1 MAKKQ
6 QSVYH
11 IKVKGL
17 NEIKSLNT
25 EISKLNGQYDKL
37 SKESKKA
44 SDSTKN
50 VGKSSKDSSG
60 GLSKMAKGAAV
71 AGAALVAFNKISK
84 LVTQQMKQAVE
95 VFKGFEFEMV
105 KVKAISGANDAEF
118 KKLNKTSQELGRSTF
133 FTAQQV
139 AALQLNFSKLGFTAS
154 EVLDVQEAALLTATA
169 TGEDLART
177 ATVIGSTIRGFGL
190 DATEG
195 ARVADTMAASFTQ
208 SALTLEKFQT
218 SMTKVSSV
226 AALLGFDLEETTA
239 IMGVLT
245 DAGIE
250 ASIAGTSLRNIF
262 LKLGDPSSDLAK
274 SIGFTVNSSEDM
286 VREFRRMRDEG
297 VNVEKMLKIVD
308 VRQVQAIANMVKH
321 IDKIEEQTE
330 SYRNSSGAAG
340 EMAGII
346 GDSLQGATLRFQSAL
361 DGLRIVLV
369 EKIGKNLQN
378 VIDKFAVFFNLLAK
392 SAETPLSEELDKQRI
407 ALIAYES
414 KLLDVNTSE
423 QERFKIIE
431 KLKESYP
438 DYLGHLDAEKTK
450 NDELKLAL
458 KNANAQLLN
467 KILLQKE
474 DEKISEQA
482 EKTAERM
489 ARVIERENI
498 VREEMAKII
507 EKQRRRVDEDDF
519 GVGIR
524 IANQTYFTLKEGMSL
539 EEQALDLLNQ
549 MDAYTVKGTVGA
561 RQTEYRN
568 FSHDVYE
575 LQTATKNYNHQVG
588 IGNVLEEER
597 LKLMERLGIKFD
609 DLEEKTT
616 GTTGTP
622 EGTPEGTDIINAE
635 RLKNDA
641 LLFIKQQFLQDTK
654 ELELKDDVAQLASA
668 EDLAAQLQDIER
680 KYFTD
685 RLANLQVGSDEYISL
700 KAQQA
705 EYELQLELDLLKRKK
720 KVFDSEKEAKEE
732 LELAKVQAV
741 AKGASIIGSLASEG
755 SALAKAAFIV
765 EQGAAVADVII
776 TGQKEIAAYKLAA
789 AKQDILVPFSGQ
801 AMFAPLIAKSKIG
814 TAMSVATILAQ
825 TITGLGSG
833 GGGGSQQ
840 ELSGE
845 MYEQGGLTRGGMFV
859 GNSHANGG
867 VKFRV
872 GGRIHEAEGG
882 EAIINKKSTS
892 MFRPVLSAIN
902 SYNGNGVKFADG
914 GLLNSGEKFA
924 MGGELSS
931 AQQLISGGMGTSKV
945 VIVES
950 DMTDVQNRIS
960 AIESQATF

>member
-44 SDSTKN
+44 SDSTKK

-71 AGAALVAFNKISK
+71 AGAALVAFNKVSK

-95 VFKGFEFEMV
+95 VFKGFEFEMT

-118 KKLNKTSQELGRSTF
+118 KKLNKSAQDLGRSTF

-154 EVLDVQEAALLTATA
+154 EVLDVQEAALLGATA

-177 ATVIGSTIRGFGL
+177 ATVIGSTVRGFGL
-190 DATEG
+190 DAIEG
-195 ARVADTMAASFTQ
+195 ARVADVMAASFTS

-218 SMTKVSSV
+218 SMTKVSPV
-226 AALLGFDLEETTA
+226 AKLLGMDLEETTA

-274 SIGFTVNSSEDM
+274 SIGFTVNSGEDM

-297 VNVEKMLKIVD
+297 INVEKMLEVVD
-308 VRQVQAIANMVKH
+308 VRQVAAISTMIEH
-321 IDKIEEQTE
+321 IDKIESQTE
-330 SYRNSSGAAG
+330 AFRNSEGAAG
-340 EMAGII
+340 DMAGII

-361 DGLRIVLV
+361 DGLRIVIV
-369 EKIGKNLQN
+369 EKFAPALTGLLDRLSKLFNKYAEGISPMQTNIELMEEQQRLFDSQIKLLTESNLSEDARRIIIKEIN
-378 VIDKFAVFFNLLAK
+378 KEFKDYLPNLISEKDGLDDIVKASDLAVEAMTKRVIAMKFEQEQKEILDKRRAASEHLANMQIAESRGELASQQEGL
-392 SAETPLSEELDKQRI
+392 SAEAEQTLKGFEDLAIGLSKSTLESTEGSIEELTEKYRLMAQELGFAFEDLFPDAPTPDPNGGVGTPAGEKEEEKTQLEI
-407 ALIAYES
+407 QEEILQQA
-414 KLLDVNTSE
+414 LLDIKRDYLGQEEQDKNDLNARLLNSE
-423 QERFKIIE
+423 ILHLEQTLTILKDGSDEKFKIEQRLTDLKI
-431 KLKESYP
+431 KLKEDEAKAHKKSEE
-438 DYLGHLDAEKTK
+438 EKNKALEK
-450 NDELKLAL
+450 NIATMKETG
-458 KNANAQLLN
+458 QLLMQ
-467 KILLQKE
+467 IG
-474 DEKISEQA
+474 EQ
-482 EKTAERM
+482 EG
-489 ARVIERENI
+489 ENS
-498 VREEMAKII
+498 
-507 EKQRRRVDEDDF
+507 Q
-519 GVGIR
+519 IR
-524 IANQTYFTLKEGMSL
+524 
-539 EEQALDLLNQ
+539 
-549 MDAYTVKGTVGA
+549 
-561 RQTEYRN
+561 
-568 FSHDVYE
+568 
-575 LQTATKNYNHQVG
+575 QVG
-588 IGNVLEEER
+588 IKITQAAAIAE
-597 LKLMERLGIKFD
+597 GIKGLID
-609 DLEEKTT
+609 SSS
-616 GTTGTP
+616 G
-622 EGTPEGTDIINAE
+622 I
-635 RLKNDA
+635 
-641 LLFIKQQFLQDTK
+641 
-654 ELELKDDVAQLASA
+654 
-668 EDLAAQLQDIER
+668 AAQ
-680 KYFTD
+680 
-685 RLANLQVGSDEYISL
+685 
-700 KAQQA
+700 
-705 EYELQLELDLLKRKK
+705 
-720 KVFDSEKEAKEE
+720 AK
-732 LELAKVQAV
+732 L
-741 AKGASIIGSLASEG
+741 
-755 SALAKAAFIV
+755 
-765 EQGAAVADVII
+765 
-776 TGQKEIAAYKLAA
+776 
-789 AKQDILVPFSGQ
+789 PFPQ
-801 AMFAPLIAKSKIG
+801 NLIAMAATAAQVASVIANIKSLI
-814 TAMSVATILAQ
+814 
-825 TITGLGSG
+825 G
-833 GGGGSQQ
+833 GGGQDTG

-872 GGRIHEAEGG
+872 GGRIMEAEGG

-931 AQQLISGGMGTSKV
+931 AQQLVSGGMGTSKV

-950 DMTDVQNRIS
+950 DMTNVQNRIS

>member
-17 NEIKSLNT
+17 NDIKSLNT

-37 SKESKKA
+37 SKEGKKA
-44 SDSTKN
+44 SDSTKK
-50 VGKSSKDSSG
+50 VGKSSKNSSG

-71 AGAALVAFNKISK
+71 AGAALVAFNKVSK
-84 LVTQQMKQAVE
+84 LVTQQMKEAVE
-95 VFKGFEFEMV
+95 VFKGFEFEMT
-105 KVKAISGANDAEF
+105 KVKAISGANDSEF
-118 KKLNKTSQELGRSTF
+118 KKLNKSAQELGRSTF

-139 AALQLNFSKLGFTAS
+139 AALQLNFSKLGFTSS
-154 EVLDVQEAALLTATA
+154 EVLNVQEAALLAATA

-361 DGLRIVLV
+361 DGLRIVIV
-369 EKIGKNLQN
+369 EKFAPALTGLLDRLAKIFNKYAEGISPMQTNIELMQEQQRLFDSQIKLLTDSNLSEDARRIIIKEINKEFKDYLPNLISEKDGLDEIVKASDLAVTAMTKRVVAMQFEQEQKEILDKRRAASEHLANMQIAESRGELSSQQEGLSAEAEARLKGFEDLAIGLSKSTLESTEGSIEELTEKYKLMAQELGFAFEDLFPDAPTPDENNNNGDGGDGEGKTQLEIQEEILQRALLDIKKDFLGQEEQDKNDLN
-378 VIDKFAVFFNLLAK
+378 ARLLA
-392 SAETPLSEELDKQRI
+392 SEIIHLKQTLTI
-407 ALIAYES
+407 LKDGSDE
-414 KLLDVNTSE
+414 K
-423 QERFKIIE
+423 FKIEQRLTDLKI
-431 KLKESYP
+431 KLKEDEAKAHKKSEEEKNKA
-438 DYLGHLDAEKTK
+438 LEKNIATMKETGKLLMQIGEQEGENSKIRAIGIKITQAAAVAEGIHGLTK
-450 NDELKLAL
+450 SFSA
-458 KNANAQLLN
+458 
-467 KILLQKE
+467 
-474 DEKISEQA
+474 ISEQGLGGDPF
-482 EKTAERM
+482 TAILRVAAM
-489 ARVIERENI
+489 A
-498 VREEMAKII
+498 
-507 EKQRRRVDEDDF
+507 
-519 GVGIR
+519 
-524 IANQTYFTLKEGMSL
+524 
-539 EEQALDLLNQ
+539 
-549 MDAYTVKGTVGA
+549 
-561 RQTEYRN
+561 
-568 FSHDVYE
+568 
-575 LQTATKNYNHQVG
+575 
-588 IGNVLEEER
+588 
-597 LKLMERLGIKFD
+597 
-609 DLEEKTT
+609 
-616 GTTGTP
+616 
-622 EGTPEGTDIINAE
+622 
-635 RLKNDA
+635 
-641 LLFIKQQFLQDTK
+641 
-654 ELELKDDVAQLASA
+654 AQLAS
-668 EDLAAQLQDIER
+668 
-680 KYFTD
+680 
-685 RLANLQVGSDEYISL
+685 VISNL
-700 KAQQA
+700 KA
-705 EYELQLELDLLKRKK
+705 L
-720 KVFDSEKEAKEE
+720 
-732 LELAKVQAV
+732 
-741 AKGASIIGSLASEG
+741 
-755 SALAKAAFIV
+755 
-765 EQGAAVADVII
+765 
-776 TGQKEIAAYKLAA
+776 T
-789 AKQDILVPFSGQ
+789 
-801 AMFAPLIAKSKIG
+801 
-814 TAMSVATILAQ
+814 
-825 TITGLGSG
+825 
-833 GGGGSQQ
+833 GGGGSGDSEQ
-840 ELSGE
+840 STSTDVKF
-845 MYEQGGLTRGGMFV
+845 EQGGLTRGGMFV

-924 MGGELSS
+924 MGGELRS
-931 AQQLISGGMGTSKV
+931 AQQLVSGGMGTSKV

-950 DMTDVQNRIS
+950 DMTEVQNRIS

>member
-6 QSVYH
+6 ESVYH

-44 SDSTKN
+44 SDSTKK

-71 AGAALVAFNKISK
+71 AGAALVAFNKVSK

-95 VFKGFEFEMV
+95 VFKGFEFEMT

-118 KKLNKTSQELGRSTF
+118 KKLNKSAQDLGRSTF

-154 EVLDVQEAALLTATA
+154 EVLDVQEAALLGATA

-177 ATVIGSTIRGFGL
+177 ATVIGSTVRGFGL
-190 DATEG
+190 DAIEG
-195 ARVADTMAASFTQ
+195 ARVADVMAASFTS

-218 SMTKVSSV
+218 SMTKVSPV
-226 AALLGFDLEETTA
+226 AKLLGMDLEETTA

-274 SIGFTVNSSEDM
+274 SIGFTVNSGEDM

-297 VNVEKMLKIVD
+297 INVEKMLEVVD
-308 VRQVQAIANMVKH
+308 VRQVAAISTMIEH
-321 IDKIEEQTE
+321 IDKIESQTE
-330 SYRNSSGAAG
+330 AFRNSEGAAG
-340 EMAGII
+340 DMAGII

-361 DGLRIVLV
+361 DGLRIVIV
-369 EKIGKNLQN
+369 EKFAPALTGLLDRLSKLFNKYAEGISPMQTNIELMEEQQRLFDSQIKLLTESNLSEDARRI
-378 VIDKFAVFFNLLAK
+378 VIKEINKEFKDYLPNLISEKDGLDDIVKASDLAVEAMTKRVIAMKFEQEQKEILDKRRAASEHLANMQIAESRGELASQQEGL
-392 SAETPLSEELDKQRI
+392 SAEAEQTLKGFEDLAIGLSKSTLESTEGSIEELTEKYRLMAQELGFAFEDLFPDAPTPDPNGGGGTSAGEEEEDKTQLEI
-407 ALIAYES
+407 QEEILQQA
-414 KLLDVNTSE
+414 LLDIKRDYLGQEEQDKNDLNARLLNSE
-423 QERFKIIE
+423 ILHLEQTLTILKDGSDEKFKIEQRLTDLKI
-431 KLKESYP
+431 KLKEDEAKAHKKSEE
-438 DYLGHLDAEKTK
+438 EKNKALEK
-450 NDELKLAL
+450 NIATMKETG
-458 KNANAQLLN
+458 QLLMQ
-467 KILLQKE
+467 IG
-474 DEKISEQA
+474 EQ
-482 EKTAERM
+482 EG
-489 ARVIERENI
+489 ENS
-498 VREEMAKII
+498 
-507 EKQRRRVDEDDF
+507 Q
-519 GVGIR
+519 IR
-524 IANQTYFTLKEGMSL
+524 
-539 EEQALDLLNQ
+539 
-549 MDAYTVKGTVGA
+549 
-561 RQTEYRN
+561 
-568 FSHDVYE
+568 
-575 LQTATKNYNHQVG
+575 QVG
-588 IGNVLEEER
+588 I
-597 LKLMERLGIKFD
+597 KI
-609 DLEEKTT
+609 T
-616 GTTGTP
+616 
-622 EGTPEGTDIINAE
+622 
-635 RLKNDA
+635 
-641 LLFIKQQFLQDTK
+641 
-654 ELELKDDVAQLASA
+654 
-668 EDLAAQLQDIER
+668 
-680 KYFTD
+680 
-685 RLANLQVGSDEYISL
+685 
-700 KAQQA
+700 QA
-705 EYELQLELDLLKRKK
+705 
-720 KVFDSEKEAKEE
+720 
-732 LELAKVQAV
+732 
-741 AKGASIIGSLASEG
+741 
-755 SALAKAAFIV
+755 
-765 EQGAAVADVII
+765 AAVAEGIKGLVDSSS
-776 TGQKEIAAYKLAA
+776 GIAAQAKL
-789 AKQDILVPFSGQ
+789 PFPQ
-801 AMFAPLIAKSKIG
+801 NLIAMAATAAQVASVIANIKSLI
-814 TAMSVATILAQ
+814 
-825 TITGLGSG
+825 G
-833 GGGGSQQ
+833 GGGQDTG

-872 GGRIHEAEGG
+872 GGRIMEAEGG

-950 DMTDVQNRIS
+950 DMTNVQNRIS

>member
-6 QSVYH
+6 ESVYH

-44 SDSTKN
+44 SDSTKK

-71 AGAALVAFNKISK
+71 AGAALVAFNKVSK

-95 VFKGFEFEMV
+95 VFKGFEFEMT

-118 KKLNKTSQELGRSTF
+118 KKLNKSAQDLGRSTF

-154 EVLDVQEAALLTATA
+154 EVLDVQEAALLGATA

-177 ATVIGSTIRGFGL
+177 ATVIGSTVRGFGL
-190 DATEG
+190 DAIEG
-195 ARVADTMAASFTQ
+195 ARVADVMAASFTS

-218 SMTKVSSV
+218 SMTKVSPV
-226 AALLGFDLEETTA
+226 AKLLGMDLEETTA

-274 SIGFTVNSSEDM
+274 SIGFTVNSGEDM

-297 VNVEKMLKIVD
+297 INVEKMLEVVD
-308 VRQVQAIANMVKH
+308 VRQVAAISTMIEH
-321 IDKIEEQTE
+321 IDKIESQTE
-330 SYRNSSGAAG
+330 AFRNSEGAAG
-340 EMAGII
+340 DMAGII

-361 DGLRIVLV
+361 DGLRIVIV
-369 EKIGKNLQN
+369 EKFAPALTGLLDRLSKLFNKYAEGISPMQTNIELMEEQQRLFDSQIKLLTESNLSEDARRI
-378 VIDKFAVFFNLLAK
+378 VIKEINKEFKDYLPNLISEKDGLDDIVKASDLAVEAMTKRVIAMKFEQEQKEILDKRRAASEHLANMQIAESRGELASQQEGL
-392 SAETPLSEELDKQRI
+392 SAEAEQTLKGFEDLAIGLSKSTLESTEGSIEELTEKYRLMAQELGFAFEDLFPDAPTPDPNGGVGTPAGGEEEEVKTQLEI
-407 ALIAYES
+407 QEEILQQA
-414 KLLDVNTSE
+414 LLDIKRDYLGQEEQDKNDLNARLLNSE
-423 QERFKIIE
+423 ILHLEQTLTILKDGSDEKFKIEQRLTDLKI
-431 KLKESYP
+431 KLKEDEAKAHKKSEE
-438 DYLGHLDAEKTK
+438 EKNKALEK
-450 NDELKLAL
+450 NIATMKETG
-458 KNANAQLLN
+458 QLLMQ
-467 KILLQKE
+467 IG
-474 DEKISEQA
+474 EQ
-482 EKTAERM
+482 EG
-489 ARVIERENI
+489 ENS
-498 VREEMAKII
+498 
-507 EKQRRRVDEDDF
+507 Q
-519 GVGIR
+519 IR
-524 IANQTYFTLKEGMSL
+524 
-539 EEQALDLLNQ
+539 
-549 MDAYTVKGTVGA
+549 
-561 RQTEYRN
+561 
-568 FSHDVYE
+568 
-575 LQTATKNYNHQVG
+575 QVG
-588 IGNVLEEER
+588 I
-597 LKLMERLGIKFD
+597 KI
-609 DLEEKTT
+609 T
-616 GTTGTP
+616 
-622 EGTPEGTDIINAE
+622 
-635 RLKNDA
+635 
-641 LLFIKQQFLQDTK
+641 
-654 ELELKDDVAQLASA
+654 
-668 EDLAAQLQDIER
+668 
-680 KYFTD
+680 
-685 RLANLQVGSDEYISL
+685 
-700 KAQQA
+700 QA
-705 EYELQLELDLLKRKK
+705 
-720 KVFDSEKEAKEE
+720 
-732 LELAKVQAV
+732 
-741 AKGASIIGSLASEG
+741 
-755 SALAKAAFIV
+755 
-765 EQGAAVADVII
+765 AAVAEGIKGLVDSSS
-776 TGQKEIAAYKLAA
+776 GIAAQAKL
-789 AKQDILVPFSGQ
+789 PFPQ
-801 AMFAPLIAKSKIG
+801 NLIAMAATAAQVASVIANIKSLI
-814 TAMSVATILAQ
+814 
-825 TITGLGSG
+825 G
-833 GGGGSQQ
+833 GGGQDTG

-872 GGRIHEAEGG
+872 GGRIMEAEGG

-950 DMTDVQNRIS
+950 DMTNVQNRIS